1 MTNLAYEQLMN
12 DKEVIRELD
21 KRYLARQK
29 KSEAKR
35 RAKAVYYIKQKLFGF
50 ALAAM
55 GFAVPALNG
64 GDATASLILLPL
76 GLYLIITRERVMIF

>member
-1 MTNLAYEQLMN
+1 MKNLTYEQLMN
-12 DKEVIRELD
+12 DKEVMRELD

-35 RAKAVYYIKQKLFGF
+35 RAKAVYYIKQKLSGF

-76 GLYLIITRERVMIF
+76 GMYLIFTRERVMMF

>member
-12 DKEVIRELD
+12 DKEVMRELD

-35 RAKAVYYIKQKLFGF
+35 RAKVVYYIKQKLSGF